1 MAKKQNGTP
10 AAKGEWNVRWVPIE
24 TLTPY
29 ADNARINDAT
39 VPALKKSIETFGFRN
54 PLVVGKDGIVVC
66 GHTRLKAAL
75 ELGMEKLPVVD
86 ASALSQAELDAFRL
100 VDNKIQEM
108 SSWDYDILEE
118 ELNKLMDHGFAD
130 MGDFGFNDFLG
141 NSDDGLPDPLAG
153 EDGAATKG
161 DDATAAAADP
171 DEEQKRIIIV
181 FDEDERAELEQQLGV
196 KLDGEQATFSLEKL
210 LEAQKAYA
218 KEHGSAAADDDADA
232 ETEGGAE

>member
-39 VPALKKSIETFGFRN
+39 VPALKKSIEAFGFRN

-86 ASALSQAELDAFRL
+86 ASALSKAELDAFRL

-118 ELNKLMDHGFAD
+118 ELKRISLDGEVD
-130 MGDFGFNDFLG
+130 MSDFGFASF
-141 NSDDGLPDPLAG
+141 DGETDVGGELPAELAGLDLEPDELADAG
-153 EDGAATKG
+153 EDAEADCRVILTFREHQRYALA
-161 DDATAAAADP
+161 DAIRVKELDP
-171 DEEQKRIIIV
+171 DV
-181 FDEDERAELEQQLGV
+181 V
-196 KLDGEQATFSLEKL
+196 TYTVEKL
-210 LEAQKAYA
+210 RELA
-218 KEHGSAAADDDADA
+218 K
-232 ETEGGAE
+232 

>member
-141 NSDDGLPDPLAG
+141 KSDDGLPDPLAG

-161 DDATAAAADP
+161 DDATAADP

-181 FDEDERAELEQQLGV
+181 FDEAERSELEQQLGV
-196 KLDGEQATFSLEKL
+196 KLDGQQATFSLEKL

-218 KEHGSAAADDDADA
+218 KEHGSAAATDDA

>member
-1 MAKKQNGTP
+1 MAKKQNGQP

-118 ELNKLMDHGFAD
+118 ELNKLMENGFAD

-141 NSDDGLPDPLAG
+141 KSDDGLPDPLAG

-161 DDATAAAADP
+161 DDANAAAADP

-181 FDEDERAELEQQLGV
+181 FDEAERSELEQQLGV

-218 KEHGSAAADDDADA
+218 KEHGSAAATDDA

>member
-141 NSDDGLPDPLAG
+141 KSDDGLPDPLAG

-161 DDATAAAADP
+161 DDATAADP

-181 FDEDERAELEQQLGV
+181 FDEAERSELEQQLGV

-218 KEHGSAAADDDADA
+218 KEHGSAAATDDA